1 MREQVNENGVK
12 TRKKLSGSLTFKIFV
27 YFLLAFSFLAAAGAG
42 VGTGIFW
49 EAGAYGT
56 NGFENLNNWTMR
68 GELWE
73 DYYKVWHA
81 YQEGIKAENLAVKN
95 IDSFMDSFADGNLS
109 FEIYKGDKLQ
119 FTNYDGKE
127 TPYTFTYSD
136 VLVGSRIEDVRL
148 CLYLDP
154 DFPEDDKYQVLY
166 YWNKSLYELRGVFP
180 IIVVWGVVL
189 CLICFIFLM
198 CGAGHKNGCEGIT
211 SSVLSPIHFDI
222 LTFFFGVT
230 GVLAGMLGMEIL
242 SWVDEWIFVLGFI
255 VLIMLE
261 LVWFTIFC
269 AEFALRLKKG
279 GWWRHTV
286 VYVVLRL
293 IYRMFRAV
301 GRFLGTIIKG
311 LPLVLGTAIV
321 FWGICIVELVGIV
334 MFCEMEV
341 FLLWLLEKCILFPI
355 VLYVALLCRRLQQ
368 GSEALAEGNLAYK
381 IDTSKMFLAFKEH
394 GENLNCIGQGM
405 TRAVEERMK
414 SERLKTEL
422 ITNVSHDLKTPLTS
436 IINYADLLGS
446 ENLKQEKVAE
456 YAEVLLRQSK
466 RLKKLLDDL
475 MEASKATTGS
485 LEVHL
490 EKCEVGVLLTQ
501 AAGEYEQR
509 FAEKQL
515 ELRTNQPEEPVYI
528 QADGRHLWRVF
539 DNLLNNICKYAQENS
554 RVYLS
559 LEKREEQ
566 AYVIFRNM
574 SKYAL
579 NIPANELEERF
590 VRGDKSRHMEGNGL
604 GLSIAKSL
612 VELQNGK
619 MEIVTDGDLFKVIL
633 SFPAE

>member
-1 MREQVNENGVK
+1 MREKKDKNAIQ
-12 TRKKLSGSLTFKIFV
+12 RKKLSGSLTFKIFV
-27 YFLLAFSFLAAAGAG
+27 YFILAFSFLGAAIAG
-42 VGTGIFW
+42 VGSIILW
-49 EAGAYGT
+49 NEGAYQT
-56 NGFENLNNWTMR
+56 NGFEELTVEIMR
-68 GELWE
+68 RELMR
-73 DYYKVWHA
+73 DYYGILHIC
-81 YQEGIKAENLAVKN
+81 YQQGVEEEYF
-95 IDSFMDSFADGNLS
+95 DSYDDGNLS
-109 FEIYKGDKLQ
+109 FEIYEGDKLL
-119 FTNYDGKE
+119 FTNYDGKG
-127 TPYTFTYSD
+127 TPYTFAYTD
-136 VLVGSRIEDVRL
+136 MLFEDGTEPGMIR
-148 CLYLDP
+148 LYLDP
-154 DFPEDDKYQVLY
+154 DFPVQDKYQ
-166 YWNKSLYELRGVFP
+166 SLYQLAKKLFEIR
-180 IIVVWGVVL
+180 VVL
-189 CLICFIFLM
+189 PIDSIIGVILCMVCFIFLM

-211 SSVLSPIHFDI
+211 SSVLSPIHLDV
-222 LTFFFGVT
+222 LTIGFCIVGVFVGIMVT
-230 GVLAGMLGMEIL
+230 DMARWFEDWACVL
-242 SWVDEWIFVLGFI
+242 
-255 VLIMLE
+255 VLIILFTVE
-261 LVWFTIFC
+261 LVWGTVFC

-279 GWWRHTV
+279 GWWRHTL

-293 IYRMFRAV
+293 IWRILSAV
-301 GRFLGTIIKG
+301 ARFFNMIIKG
-311 LPLVLGTAIV
+311 LPMV
-321 FWGICIVELVGIV
+321 FGVVIAFLGICILELLGIL
-334 MFCEMEV
+334 MYGEIEIFI
-341 FLLWLLEKCILFPI
+341 LWLLEKCVLFPI
-355 VLYVALLCRRLQQ
+355 VLYVALLCRRLQE

-446 ENLKQEKVAE
+446 ENLEREKVGE

-475 MEASKATTGS
+475 MEASKATTGN
-485 LEVHL
+485 LEVNL
-490 EKCEVGVLLTQ
+490 ERCEVGVLLTQ

-509 FAEKQL
+509 FAEKAL
-515 ELRTNQPEEPVYI
+515 ELRTDQPEEPVYI
-528 QADGRHLWRVF
+528 RADGRHLWRVF

-559 LEKREEQ
+559 LEQGEGC
-566 AYVIFRNM
+566 ACVIFRNM

-579 NIPANELEERF
+579 NIPAQELEERF

-633 SFPAE
+633 TFDVE